1 MIFGHSARLIS
12 MKRITIAALVAIGA
26 ISASAFTAREVTVAN
41 HTDGVQLAGTLT
53 LPDNKAKPRAA
64 LVLATGSG
72 AQDRDE
78 TVFSH
83 KPFKVIAETLADR
96 GYAVLRMDDR
106 GVGASTGDRSTVT
119 TASNVRDVE
128 AGLAWLDSAF
138 TGVPAGV
145 LGHSEGGQIA
155 MRIGAENP
163 KCRFIISLAGP
174 AWRGDS
180 IVMSQSRAIATA
192 VTGRWDAED
201 RQRALL
207 KTAASTMP
215 DYVARPMMIAEIS
228 KELGEAA
235 SLPQVQEQISQQ
247 IDAMLSPWY
256 REFLRYDPAADIR
269 AVKVPWLALNGEKDL
284 QVLPANLTTIKQ
296 LCPAATV
303 VELPGHNHL
312 FQHATT
318 GLMNEYATLPESIS
332 EETLKA
338 ILDWLGEQKL
348 Q

>member
-1 MIFGHSARLIS
+1 
-12 MKRITIAALVAIGA
+12 MKRIITAIILASIGA

-41 HTDGVQLAGTLT
+41 PTDGVRLAGTLT
-53 LPDNKAKPRAA
+53 TPDNGAKPRAT

-78 TVFSH
+78 TVLNH

-106 GVGASTGDRSTVT
+106 GVGASTGDPATVT

-138 TGVPAGV
+138 TDIPAGV

-155 MRIGAENP
+155 IRIGASNP
-163 KCRFIISLAGP
+163 KCRFIITLAAP

-192 VTGRWDAED
+192 LTGRWDGENTE
-201 RQRALL
+201 RELL

-215 DYVARPMMIAEIS
+215 DYVARPMMIAAVS
-228 KELGEAA
+228 KEVGDAA
-235 SLPQVQEQISQQ
+235 AMPQVQQQISQQ

-256 REFLRYDPAADIR
+256 REFLRFDPAADIK
-269 AVKVPWLALNGEKDL
+269 AIKIPWLALNGEKDM
-284 QVLPANLTTIKQ
+284 QVLPANLGTIKQ
-296 LCPAATV
+296 LCPTATV
-303 VELPGHNHL
+303 IELPGHNHL
-312 FQHATT
+312 FQRATT

-338 ILDWLGEQKL
+338 ITDWLGEQKL
-348 Q
+348 

>member
-1 MIFGHSARLIS
+1 
-12 MKRITIAALVAIGA
+12 MKRIITAILATIGA
-26 ISASAFTAREVTVAN
+26 ISASAFTAREVTVTN
-41 HTDGVQLAGTLT
+41 PTDGVRLAGTLT
-53 LPDNKAKPRAA
+53 TPDNGAKPRAT

-78 TVFSH
+78 TVLNH

-106 GVGASTGDRSTVT
+106 GVGASTGDPATVT

-138 TGVPAGV
+138 TDIPAGV

-155 MRIGAENP
+155 IRIGASNP
-163 KCRFIISLAGP
+163 KCRFIITLAAP

-192 VTGRWDAED
+192 LTGRWDGENTE
-201 RQRALL
+201 RELL
-207 KTAASTMP
+207 KTAASMMP
-215 DYVARPMMIAEIS
+215 DYVARPMMIAAVS
-228 KELGEAA
+228 KEVGDAA
-235 SLPQVQEQISQQ
+235 AMPQVQQQISQQ

-256 REFLRYDPAADIR
+256 REFLRFDPAADIK
-269 AVKVPWLALNGEKDL
+269 AIKIPWLALNGEKDM
-284 QVLPANLTTIKQ
+284 QVLPANLSTIKQ

-303 VELPGHNHL
+303 IELPGHNHL
-312 FQHATT
+312 FQQAPT
-318 GLMNEYATLPESIS
+318 GLMNEYATIPESIS
-332 EETLKA
+332 NETLKV
-338 ILDWLGEQKL
+338 ITDWLGEQKL
-348 Q
+348 